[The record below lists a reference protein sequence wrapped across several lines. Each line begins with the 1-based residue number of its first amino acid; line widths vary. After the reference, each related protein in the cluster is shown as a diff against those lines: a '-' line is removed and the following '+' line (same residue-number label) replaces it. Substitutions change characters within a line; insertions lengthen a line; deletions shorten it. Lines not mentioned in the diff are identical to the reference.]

1 MLTPRVLH
9 VLDSCGA
16 GGIETTFLN
25 VLRVWQRE
33 PTWAEHD
40 LLAFDGGALELAFRQ
55 VTRRVTVSSDRR
67 VVQRALTDSYQ
78 LVHFLF
84 SRSAFEWL
92 PWMVGAVDSAVLY
105 GKGYDMA
112 GTARSSDGLRWQP
125 DESLMW
131 ASDGMTFTTDALAA
145 QYTAPAA
152 RSTVLGKAA
161 DIARFLTIPEVSS
174 STPARIVCVANLHA
188 LKRLG
193 DLVRAFAVVR
203 QTRPDARLRFVGENR
218 CGEQGRLVRLAQTLG
233 VAASCEWV
241 GLRADVAEDLGQAT
255 VFALPSGR
263 EGVPTAVIEAM
274 AAARPVVVT
283 DVGHVRTVVLDGAN
297 GYIVPVGDTD
307 ALARRLG
314 ELLDDR
320 AHAATM
326 GRHGRERATAHDVT
340 VTAGRLRAAIER
352 AWAAERTARAVA

>member
-9 VLDSCGA
+9 VLESCGA

-25 VLRVWQRE
+25 VLKVWQRE
-33 PTWAEHD
+33 PSWAEHH
-40 LLAFDGGALELAFRQ
+40 LLSLDGGALELAFRQ
-55 VTRRVTVSSDRR
+55 AAAHVTVSSDRG
-67 VVQRALTDSYQ
+67 VVQRILTGSYQ
-78 LVHFLF
+78 LVHFLV
-84 SRSAFEWL
+84 SRSAYEWL
-92 PWMVGAVDSAVLY
+92 PWMVGATDSAVLY

-112 GTARSSDGLRWQP
+112 ATARSSDGLCWQP

-131 ASDGMTFTTDALAA
+131 ACDGITFTTDALAT
-145 QYTAPAA
+145 QYTVPAT

-161 DIARFLTIPEVSS
+161 DVARFLTIPDVSD

-193 DLVRAFAVVR
+193 DLVQAFAMLR
-203 QTRPDARLRFVGENR
+203 ETRPTARLRFVGEDR
-218 CGEQGRLVRLAQTLG
+218 TGEQARLVRLAQTLG
-233 VAASCEWV
+233 VAEACEWV
-241 GLRADVAEDLGQAT
+241 GLRADVTADLAEAT
-255 VFALPSGR
+255 VFALSSGR

-283 DVGHVRTVVLDGAN
+283 GVGHVRAVVRDGLDG
-297 GYIVPVGDTD
+297 YVVPVGDVD

-320 AHAATM
+320 VQASTM
-326 GRHGRERATAHDVT
+326 GRRGRERATAHDVT
-340 VTAGRLRAAIER
+340 ATAGRLRGAIER
-352 AWAAERTARAVA
+352 AWTAHGIARAVA

>member
-25 VLRVWQRE
+25 VLKVWQRE
-33 PTWAEHD
+33 PSWAEHH
-40 LLAFDGGALELAFRQ
+40 LLAFDGGALERAFRQ
-55 VTRRVTVSSDRR
+55 ATTQVTVSSDRR
-67 VVQRALTDSYQ
+67 VVQRALTDAYQ

-84 SRSAFEWL
+84 SRSAYEWL
-92 PWMVGAVDSAVLY
+92 PWMIGSVDSAVLY

-131 ASDGMTFTTDALAA
+131 GCDAITFTTDALATHFT
-145 QYTAPAA
+145 TAAA

-161 DIARFLTIPEVSS
+161 DVTRFLAVPAVSS
-174 STPARIVCVANLHA
+174 STPERIVCVANLHA

-193 DLVRAFAVVR
+193 DLVRAVAILHE
-203 QTRPDARLRFVGENR
+203 TRPAVRLRFVGEDR
-218 CGEQGRLVRLAQTLG
+218 SGERARLTTLAQVLG
-233 VAASCEWV
+233 IEESCEWV
-241 GLRADVAEDLGQAT
+241 GLRADVEDDLAQAT

-283 DVGHVRTVVLDGAN
+283 DVGHVRILVRDGVD
-297 GYIVPVGDTD
+297 GYVVPVGDTD

-320 AHAATM
+320 ARASAM
-326 GRHGRERATAHDVT
+326 GQHGRERAAAYDVPA
-340 VTAGRLRAAIER
+340 TAGRLRGAIER
-352 AWAAERTARAVA
+352 AWTAERIVWAVA